1 MSPTVKLRGAGL
13 LKVVSIILIIFG
25 AISIVS
31 GFTSIGSGSMMANM
45 FGLDE
50 TGVKYFSAVGMIS
63 IIAGAAELVFGVL
76 GVKFCNRADK
86 AGFLLIV
93 GIIQIVITVFTT
105 LYNKALAPM
114 ADRVN
119 QQILDATA
127 AMYGVN
133 AESALPNAS
142 LLTNDFVITAIG
154 FILPVLFV
162 IGALLNRKEPKT
174 VVPAYTAPTYTAPPL
189 QQPES
194 QYTQQPEAAIAQ
206 QPDVAIAHQP
216 EAAVIQQPNVTDVPQ
231 EPELSDEEKQ
241 KLFEAAGQEPTENQ

>member
-1 MSPTVKLRGAGL
+1 MSPNVKLRGAGL
-13 LKVVSIILIIFG
+13 LKVVSILLIIFG

-31 GFTSIGSGSMMANM
+31 GFSSIGSGSMMANM

-50 TGVKYFSAVGMIS
+50 TGIKYFSAVGMIS
-63 IIAGAAELVFGVL
+63 IIAGIAELIFGVL

-133 AESALPNAS
+133 VESAMPNAS
-142 LLTNDFVITAIG
+142 LLTNDFVLTAIG

-162 IGALLNRKEPKT
+162 IGALLNRKEPKVIAGMSPQIDT
-174 VVPAYTAPTYTAPPL
+174 PYSPP
-189 QQPES
+189 QNV
-194 QYTQQPEAAIAQ
+194 QYTQQPEISSTPQPDVAIAQ
-206 QPDVAIAHQP
+206 QPDVAVVQP
-216 EAAVIQQPNVTDVPQ
+216 SDVPDALQ